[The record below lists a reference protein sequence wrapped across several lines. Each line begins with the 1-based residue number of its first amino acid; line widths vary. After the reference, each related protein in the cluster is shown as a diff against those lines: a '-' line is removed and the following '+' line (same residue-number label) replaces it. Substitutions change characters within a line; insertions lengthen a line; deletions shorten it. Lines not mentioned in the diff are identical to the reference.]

1 MRVLVAVMVSIML
14 CLQPMISLNESNE
27 NYKIVSFSSL
37 QESSVSDNWWEDTN
51 MDKDKNRMHDM
62 LDIALEQG
70 RYVVD
75 GKISVLVDFDH
86 MPTESDEQLLID
98 EVGFEPSWR
107 FHHIPIIAGTI
118 QTDLL
123 DELLNVEG
131 VVFLTLNGEMRM
143 TLDNAIGIHHADTVW
158 DLGYTGEGISIAI
171 IDTGID
177 PLHVGLNDFDDDPTT
192 NDPKVVAFYDAL
204 DGSGDDGSGETEPY
218 DDQGHGSH
226 CAGISA
232 GTGAIE
238 EGPLSDGATPYRG
251 IAPDAWLV
259 GVKVLDSGGSG
270 SFAEVMKGMEWT
282 IDNKIKY
289 NIRAASMSLGGV
301 WLIEL
306 TQEQEERITHLA
318 NEMVAAGI
326 SLMIAAGNSAGY
338 GTIGTPGAA
347 KDVITVGSTEDSKDL
362 AVYSSKGPTHEGQIK
377 PNVAAIGSAVMSVE
391 ANSGNGYASYSG
403 TSMATPMVAGM
414 AALLLQANPDL
425 QPLMIRTILE
435 STSEFKFLTH
445 PVRPNNDYG
454 WGFVLMDAA
463 LDEAIQYDASL
474 SINISADTSVIY
486 YEGNETEGGND
497 TASRFY
503 VRENENLY
511 FDVEGN
517 ASNLEWRNILIEDVW
532 HSIDS
537 LSEIDVMETQLG
549 TGNHTIWVRA
559 MSSEGISYPVTV
571 PLYIDESS
579 KSEEVSSSTLPLLPI
594 GLALIVLLSIALFFS
609 RRKSDVWQTSDDD
622 IWDE

>member
-1 MRVLVAVMVSIML
+1 MRALVAVMVTIML
-14 CLQPMISLNESNE
+14 CLQPMITLNDKSDDFL
-27 NYKIVSFSSL
+27 IVPLSSI
-37 QESSVSDNWWEDTN
+37 QESSVPDEWWKDTN
-51 MDKDKNRMHDM
+51 MDKDKNSMHDM

-70 RYVVD
+70 KYVVD

-86 MPTESDEQLLID
+86 MPTEADEQLLID
-98 EVGFEPSWR
+98 EVGFDPSWR

-118 QTDLL
+118 ETELL
-123 DELLNVEG
+123 DELLEVEG

-143 TLDNAIGIHHADTVW
+143 TLDNAIGIHHVDKVW
-158 DLGYTGEGISIAI
+158 DYGYTGEGISIAI

-177 PLHVGLNDFDDDPTT
+177 PLHVGLNDFDDDPLT

-204 DGSGDDGSGETEPY
+204 DESGDNGDGTTEPY

-232 GTGAIE
+232 GTGAVD
-238 EGPLSDGATPYRG
+238 EGPMNENNEKPYRG
-251 IAPDAWLV
+251 VAPDAWLV

-270 SFAEVMKGMEWT
+270 SFAEVMRGMEWT
-282 IDNKIKY
+282 IDNQIKY

-301 WLIEL
+301 WLVEL
-306 TQEQEERITHLA
+306 TQEQEERVTHLA

-326 SLMIAAGNSAGY
+326 SLMIAAGNSAAY

-347 KDVITVGSTEDSKDL
+347 KDVITVGSTEDSKEL

-414 AALLLQANPDL
+414 AVLLLQANPDL

-435 STSEFKFLTH
+435 STSEFRWLSH

-454 WGFVLMDAA
+454 WGFVLMDTA
-463 LDEAIQYDASL
+463 LDEAIKYDASL

-486 YEGNETEGGND
+486 YEGNDTDGGND
-497 TASRFY
+497 TASRFF
-503 VRENENLY
+503 VHENEQLF
-511 FDVEGN
+511 FDVTGN
-517 ASNLEWRNILIEDVW
+517 ASHIEWRNILIEDVW
-532 HSIDS
+532 HTIDS
-537 LSEIDVMETQLG
+537 ISEIDVMETQLG

-559 MSSEGISYPVTV
+559 VSSEGISYPVTV
-571 PLYIDESS
+571 ALNIGDPIAEASEDSPSLPFTFVVFTSLVVAIVRS
-579 KSEEVSSSTLPLLPI
+579 KRT
-594 GLALIVLLSIALFFS
+594 
-609 RRKSDVWQTSDDD
+609 
-622 IWDE
+622 

>member
-1 MRVLVAVMVSIML
+1 MRALVAVMLAIMVSF
-14 CLQPMISLNESNE
+14 QPSLSFGEDSE
-27 NYKIVSFSSL
+27 EKFKIVSYSSL
-37 QESSVSDNWWEDTN
+37 AENNDVEWWEDTKMD
-51 MDKDKNRMHDM
+51 MDKNGMHDM
-62 LDIALEQG
+62 LDIAVEQG
-70 RYVVD
+70 KYVID

-118 QTDLL
+118 ETELL
-123 DELLNVEG
+123 DDLLNVEG
-131 VVFLTLNGEMRM
+131 VVFLTLNGELRIA
-143 TLDNAIGIHHADTVW
+143 LDNAIGIHHVDTVW
-158 DLGYTGEGISIAI
+158 DYGYTGEGISIAI

-204 DGSGDDGSGETEPY
+204 DDSGDDGSGETEPY

-232 GTGAIE
+232 GTGAVDENPI
-238 EGPLSDGATPYRG
+238 GGDDSKPYRG
-251 IAPDAWLV
+251 VAPDAWLV

-270 SFAEVMKGMEWT
+270 SFAEVMRGMEWT

-301 WLIEL
+301 WLVEL

-347 KDVITVGSTEDSKDL
+347 KDVITVGATEDSKDL

-425 QPLMIRTILE
+425 QPLMVRSILE
-435 STSEFKFLTH
+435 STAEYKWLSH

-463 LDEAIQYDASL
+463 LDEAIKYDASI
-474 SINISADTSVIY
+474 SINLSADTSVIY
-486 YEGNETEGGND
+486 YEGNETDGGND
-497 TASRFY
+497 TASRFF
-503 VRENENLY
+503 VHENQNLE
-511 FDVEGN
+511 FVTEGN
-517 ASNLEWRNILIEDVW
+517 VSHIEWRNVLIEDIW
-532 HSIDS
+532 HTVDSID
-537 LSEIDVMETQLG
+537 EIEVMETQLG
-549 TGNHTIWVRA
+549 PGNHTIWVRA
-559 MSSEGISYPVTV
+559 VSSEGISAPLTV
-571 PLYIDESS
+571 PLNIGDSIQS
-579 KSEEVSSSTLPLLPI
+579 PGEVTPGFSLVFVVFSLLLVST
-594 GLALIVLLSIALFFS
+594 S
-609 RRKSDVWQTSDDD
+609 RFRRA
-622 IWDE
+622 

>member
-14 CLQPMISLNESNE
+14 CLQPMISLEDKSN
-27 NYKIVSFSSL
+27 NYEIVSFSSL
-37 QESSVSDNWWEDTN
+37 QESSAPDEWWKDTN

-70 RYVVD
+70 KYVVD

-86 MPTESDEQLLID
+86 MPTEADEQLLIN

-118 QTDLL
+118 ET
-123 DELLNVEG
+123 ELLEELLEVEG
-131 VVFLTLNGEMRM
+131 VVFLTLNGEMRIA
-143 TLDNAIGIHHADTVW
+143 LDNAIGIHHVDTVW
-158 DLGYTGEGISIAI
+158 DYGYTGEGISIAI

-232 GTGAIE
+232 GTGSVD

-251 IAPDAWLV
+251 VAPGAWLV

-301 WLIEL
+301 WLVEL

-326 SLMIAAGNSAGY
+326 SLMIAAGNSAAY

-347 KDVITVGSTEDSKDL
+347 KDVITVGSTEDSKEL

-414 AALLLQANPDL
+414 AVLLLQANPDL

-435 STSEFKFLTH
+435 STSEFRWLSH

-454 WGFVLMDAA
+454 WGFVLMDTA
-463 LDEAIQYDASL
+463 LEEAIQYDASL

-486 YEGNETEGGND
+486 YEGNETNGGND

-503 VRENENLY
+503 VHENEKLY

-517 ASNLEWRNILIEDVW
+517 ASHIQWRNILIEDIW
-532 HSIDS
+532 HSVDS
-537 LSEIDVMETQLG
+537 ISEIDVMQTQLG
-549 TGNHTIWVRA
+549 PGNHTIWVRA
-559 MSSEGISYPVTV
+559 ESSEGISYPVTV
-571 PLYIDESS
+571 PLNIDDAKASS
-579 KSEEVSSSTLPLLPI
+579 NEDSPSIPFSFVVFTSLLVAI
-594 GLALIVLLSIALFFS
+594 F
-609 RRKSDVWQTSDDD
+609 RKRT
-622 IWDE
+622 

>member
-1 MRVLVAVMVSIML
+1 
-14 CLQPMISLNESNE
+14 
-27 NYKIVSFSSL
+27 
-37 QESSVSDNWWEDTN
+37 
-51 MDKDKNRMHDM
+51 MDKDKNNMHDM

-70 RYVVD
+70 KYVVE

-118 QTDLL
+118 ETELL
-123 DELLNVEG
+123 DDLLNVEG
-131 VVFLTLNGEMRM
+131 VVFLTLNGELRIA
-143 TLDNAIGIHHADTVW
+143 LDNAIGIHNVDTVW
-158 DLGYTGEGISIAI
+158 DYGYTGEGISIAI

-177 PLHVGLNDFDDDPTT
+177 PLHVGLNDFDDDPKT

-204 DGSGDDGSGETEPY
+204 DDSGDDGSGETEPY

-232 GTGAIE
+232 GTGAVDE
-238 EGPLSDGATPYRG
+238 TPPEMGGDDSKPFRG
-251 IAPDAWLV
+251 VAPDAWLV

-270 SFAEVMKGMEWT
+270 SFAEVMRGMEWT

-347 KDVITVGSTEDSKDL
+347 KDVITVGATEDSKDL

-414 AALLLQANPDL
+414 AVLLLQANPDL

-435 STSEFKFLTH
+435 STSEFKWLSH

-454 WGFVLMDAA
+454 WGFVLMDTA
-463 LDEAIQYDASL
+463 LEEAIQYDASL

-486 YEGNETEGGND
+486 YEGNETDGGND

-503 VRENENLY
+503 VHENEKLY

-517 ASNLEWRNILIEDVW
+517 ASHIEWRNILIENIW
-532 HSIDS
+532 HSVDS

-559 MSSEGISYPVTV
+559 INSEGGISAPVTV
-571 PLYIDESS
+571 PLNIDDSVQSKKEDSPSLPFSFAILASS
-579 KSEEVSSSTLPLLPI
+579 MV
-594 GLALIVLLSIALFFS
+594 ALFRS
-609 RRKSDVWQTSDDD
+609 NKRQA
-622 IWDE
+622 

>member
-1 MRVLVAVMVSIML
+1 MRALVAVMISIMF
-14 CLQPMISLNESNE
+14 CLQPVISLSDNSSY
-27 NYKIVSFSSL
+27 NYEIAPFSSL
-37 QESSVSDNWWEDTN
+37 QESSVPSNWWEDTN

-70 RYVVD
+70 KYVVD
-75 GKISVLVDFDH
+75 GRISVLVDFDH
-86 MPTESDEQLLID
+86 MPTESDEQLLIE

-107 FHHIPIIAGTI
+107 FHHIPIISGTVD
-118 QTDLL
+118 TKLL
-123 DELLNVEG
+123 DELLEVEG
-131 VVFLTLNGEMRM
+131 VVFLTLNGEMRIA
-143 TLDNAIGIHHADTVW
+143 LDNAIGIHHVDTVW
-158 DLGYTGEGISIAI
+158 DYGYTGEGISIAI

-204 DGSGDDGSGETEPY
+204 DDSGDDGSGETEPY

-232 GTGAIE
+232 GTGAVDENPI
-238 EGPLSDGATPYRG
+238 GGDDSKPYRG
-251 IAPDAWLV
+251 VAPDAWLV

-270 SFAEVMKGMEWT
+270 SFAEVMRGMEWT

-301 WLIEL
+301 WLVEL

-347 KDVITVGSTEDSKDL
+347 KDVITVGATEDSKEL

-414 AALLLQANPDL
+414 AVLLLQANPDL

-435 STSEFKFLTH
+435 STSEYKWLSH

-454 WGFVLMDAA
+454 WGFVLMDEA
-463 LDEAIQYDASL
+463 LTEAINYDASL

-486 YEGNETEGGND
+486 YEGNDTDGGND
-497 TASRFY
+497 TASRFF
-503 VRENENLY
+503 VRENERLF
-511 FDVEGN
+511 FDVSGN
-517 ASNLEWRNILIEDVW
+517 ASNIEWRNILIEDIW
-532 HSIDS
+532 HAVDSIT
-537 LSEIDVMETQLG
+537 EIDVLQTQLG

-559 MSSEGISYPVTV
+559 VSSEGISYPVTV
-571 PLYIDESS
+571 ALNIGVPIENDVEDSPSLSFSFVVFTSLLIAIFRS
-579 KSEEVSSSTLPLLPI
+579 KRT
-594 GLALIVLLSIALFFS
+594 
-609 RRKSDVWQTSDDD
+609 
-622 IWDE
+622 

>member
-37 QESSVSDNWWEDTN
+37 QESSVSDSWWEDTN

-232 GTGAIE
+232 GTGAVE

-435 STSEFKFLTH
+435 STSEFKFLSH

-537 LSEIDVMETQLG
+537 ISEIDVMETQLG

-559 MSSEGISYPVTV
+559 ISSEGISYPVTV
-571 PLYIDESS
+571 PLNIDDA
-579 KSEEVSSSTLPLLPI
+579 KSSSTEDSP
-594 GLALIVLLSIALFFS
+594 SIPFSFVVFTSFLVALFRS
-609 RRKSDVWQTSDDD
+609 KRT
-622 IWDE
+622 

>member
-1 MRVLVAVMVSIML
+1 MRALVAVMVTIML
-14 CLQPMISLNESNE
+14 CLQPMITLNDKSDDFL
-27 NYKIVSFSSL
+27 IVPLSSI
-37 QESSVSDNWWEDTN
+37 QESSVPDEWWKDTN

-70 RYVVD
+70 KYVVD

-86 MPTESDEQLLID
+86 MPTEADEQLLID
-98 EVGFEPSWR
+98 EVGFDPSWR

-118 QTDLL
+118 ETELL
-123 DELLNVEG
+123 DELLEVEG

-143 TLDNAIGIHHADTVW
+143 TLDNAIGIHHVDTVW
-158 DLGYTGEGISIAI
+158 DYGYTGEGISIAI

-177 PLHVGLNDFDDDPTT
+177 PLHVGLNDFDDDPLT

-204 DGSGDDGSGETEPY
+204 DESGDNGDGTTEPY

-232 GTGAIE
+232 GTGAVD
-238 EGPLSDGATPYRG
+238 EGPMNENNEKPYRG
-251 IAPDAWLV
+251 VAPDAWLV

-270 SFAEVMKGMEWT
+270 SFAEVMRGMEWT
-282 IDNKIKY
+282 IDNQIKY

-301 WLIEL
+301 WLVEL
-306 TQEQEERITHLA
+306 TQEQEERVTHLA

-326 SLMIAAGNSAGY
+326 SLMIAAGNSAAY

-347 KDVITVGSTEDSKDL
+347 KDVITVGSTEDSKEL

-414 AALLLQANPDL
+414 AVLLLQANPDL

-435 STSEFKFLTH
+435 STSEFRWLSH

-454 WGFVLMDAA
+454 WGFVLMDTA
-463 LDEAIQYDASL
+463 LDEAIKYDASL

-486 YEGNETEGGND
+486 YEGNDTDGGND
-497 TASRFY
+497 TASRFF
-503 VRENENLY
+503 VHENEQLF
-511 FDVEGN
+511 FDVTGN
-517 ASNLEWRNILIEDVW
+517 ASHIEWRNILIEDVW
-532 HSIDS
+532 HTIDS
-537 LSEIDVMETQLG
+537 ISEIDVMETQLG

-559 MSSEGISYPVTV
+559 VSSEGISYPVTV
-571 PLYIDESS
+571 ALNIGDPIAEASEDSPSLPFTFVVFTSLVVAIVRS
-579 KSEEVSSSTLPLLPI
+579 KRT
-594 GLALIVLLSIALFFS
+594 
-609 RRKSDVWQTSDDD
+609 
-622 IWDE
+622 

>member
-1 MRVLVAVMVSIML
+1 MRILVAVMVCIML
-14 CLQPMISLNESNE
+14 SLQPMISLNEISNK
-27 NYKIVSFSSL
+27 NYEIVSFSSY
-37 QESSVSDNWWEDTN
+37 QESSVIDEWWKDTN
-51 MDKDKNRMHDM
+51 MDKDKNGMHDM

-70 RYVVD
+70 KYVVD

-98 EVGFEPSWR
+98 EVNFEPSWR
-107 FHHIPIIAGTI
+107 FHHIPIIAGTV

-123 DELLNVEG
+123 DDLLGVEG
-131 VVFLTLNGEMRM
+131 VVFLTLNGEMRIA
-143 TLDNAIGIHHADTVW
+143 LDNAIGIHHVDTVW
-158 DLGYTGEGISIAI
+158 DFGYTGEGISIAI

-232 GTGAIE
+232 GTGAIG
-238 EGPLSDGATPYRG
+238 EGPTSDGSTPYRG
-251 IAPDAWLV
+251 VAPDAWLV
-259 GVKVLDSGGSG
+259 GVKVLDGGGSG

-301 WLIEL
+301 WLVEL

-347 KDVITVGSTEDSKDL
+347 KDVITVGSTEDSKEL

-403 TSMATPMVAGM
+403 TSMATPVVAGM

-435 STSEFKFLTH
+435 STSEYRWLSH

-486 YEGNETEGGND
+486 YEGNETDGGND

-503 VRENENLY
+503 VRENEKLN

-517 ASNLEWRNILIEDVW
+517 ISHIEWRDIMIEDVW
-532 HSIDS
+532 HTVDSIS
-537 LSEIDVMETQLG
+537 AIDVMETQLG

-559 MSSEGISYPVTV
+559 VSSVGISAPVTV
-571 PLYIDESS
+571 PLNIDDANPP
-579 KSEEVSSSTLPLLPI
+579 SEEEAPSLNFSFVVLTSLLVAI
-594 GLALIVLLSIALFFS
+594 FRS
-609 RRKSDVWQTSDDD
+609 RRT
-622 IWDE
+622 

>member
-37 QESSVSDNWWEDTN
+37 QESSVSDSWWEDTN

-232 GTGAIE
+232 GTGAVE

-486 YEGNETEGGND
+486 YEGNETDGGND

-537 LSEIDVMETQLG
+537 ISEIDVMETQLG

-559 MSSEGISYPVTV
+559 ISSEGISYPVTV
-571 PLYIDESS
+571 PLNIDDA
-579 KSEEVSSSTLPLLPI
+579 KSSSTEDSP
-594 GLALIVLLSIALFFS
+594 SIPFSFVVFTSFLVALFRS
-609 RRKSDVWQTSDDD
+609 KRT
-622 IWDE
+622 

>member
-454 WGFVLMDAA
+454 WGFVLMDTA
-463 LDEAIQYDASL
+463 LEEAIKYDASL

-486 YEGNETEGGND
+486 YEGNETDGGND

-503 VRENENLY
+503 VHENEKLY

-517 ASNLEWRNILIEDVW
+517 ASHIQWRNILIEDIW
-532 HSIDS
+532 HSVDS
-537 LSEIDVMETQLG
+537 ISEIDVMQTQLG
-549 TGNHTIWVRA
+549 PGNHTIWVRA
-559 MSSEGISYPVTV
+559 ESSEGISYPVTV
-571 PLYIDESS
+571 PLNIDDAKASLDEDSPS
-579 KSEEVSSSTLPLLPI
+579 IPFSFVVFTSLLV
-594 GLALIVLLSIALFFS
+594 AVF
-609 RRKSDVWQTSDDD
+609 RKRT
-622 IWDE
+622 

>member
-14 CLQPMISLNESNE
+14 SLQPMISLNDDSSN
-27 NYKIVSFSSL
+27 NYEIVSFSSL
-37 QESSVSDNWWEDTN
+37 QESSVSDKWWEDTN
-51 MDKDKNRMHDM
+51 MDKDKNRMHDV

-70 RYVVD
+70 KYVVD

-86 MPTESDEQLLID
+86 MPTASDEQLLID

-107 FHHIPIIAGTI
+107 FHHIPIISGTI
-118 QTDLL
+118 ETHLL
-123 DELLNVEG
+123 EELLKVEG
-131 VVFLTLNGEMRM
+131 VVFLTLNGELQIA
-143 TLDNAIGIHHADTVW
+143 LDNAIGIHHVDTVW
-158 DLGYTGEGISIAI
+158 DFGYTGEGISIAI

-204 DGSGDDGSGETEPY
+204 DDSGDDGSGETEPY

-232 GTGAIE
+232 GTGAVDE
-238 EGPLSDGATPYRG
+238 SPLSDGSTPYRG
-251 IAPDAWLV
+251 VAPGAWLV
-259 GVKVLDSGGSG
+259 GVKVLDGGGSG
-270 SFAEVMKGMEWT
+270 SFEEVMRGMEWT

-289 NIRAASMSLGGV
+289 NIRAASMSLGGA
-301 WLIEL
+301 WLFEL
-306 TQEQEERITHLA
+306 TQEQEERVTHLA

-326 SLMIAAGNSAGY
+326 SLMIAAGNSASY

-347 KDVITVGSTEDSKDL
+347 KDVITVGATEDSKDL
-362 AVYSSKGPTHEGQIK
+362 AAYSSKGPTHEGQIK

-391 ANSGNGYASYSG
+391 ANSGNAYASYSG

-425 QPLMIRTILE
+425 QPLMVRTILE
-435 STSEFKFLTH
+435 STSEFKWLSH

-463 LDEAIQYDASL
+463 LEEAIKYDASL
-474 SINISADTSVIY
+474 SINISAETFVIY
-486 YEGNETEGGND
+486 YEGNETNGGND
-497 TASRFY
+497 TSSRFF
-503 VRENENLY
+503 VHENGELL
-511 FDVEGN
+511 FDTSGN
-517 ASNLEWRNILIEDVW
+517 ATTIEWRNILIEDVW
-532 HSIDS
+532 HTVNSQVMNVDGLWS
-537 LSEIDVMETQLG
+537 IDVMQTQLG

-559 MSSEGISYPVTV
+559 VSSEGISYPVTV
-571 PLYIDESS
+571 PLNIGESIELDKEDS
-579 KSEEVSSSTLPLLPI
+579 PSLPFSMVVF
-594 GLALIVLLSIALFFS
+594 ASLIVAVFRSK
-609 RRKSDVWQTSDDD
+609 RT
-622 IWDE
+622 

>member
-1 MRVLVAVMVSIML
+1 MRVLIAVMVCIML
-14 CLQPMISLNESNE
+14 SLQPMISLNEISNK
-27 NYKIVSFSSL
+27 NYEIVSFSSY
-37 QESSVSDNWWEDTN
+37 QESSVIDEWWKDTN
-51 MDKDKNRMHDM
+51 MDKDKNSMHDM

-70 RYVVD
+70 KYVVD

-98 EVGFEPSWR
+98 EVNFEPSWR
-107 FHHIPIIAGTI
+107 FHHIPIIAGTV

-123 DELLNVEG
+123 DDLLGVEG
-131 VVFLTLNGEMRM
+131 VVFLTLNGEMRIA
-143 TLDNAIGIHHADTVW
+143 LDNAIGIHHVDTVW
-158 DLGYTGEGISIAI
+158 DFGYTGEGISIAI

-232 GTGAIE
+232 GTGAIG
-238 EGPLSDGATPYRG
+238 EGPTSDGSTPYRG
-251 IAPDAWLV
+251 VAPDAWLV
-259 GVKVLDSGGSG
+259 GVKVLDGGGSG

-301 WLIEL
+301 WLVEL

-347 KDVITVGSTEDSKDL
+347 KDVITVGSTEDSKEL

-403 TSMATPMVAGM
+403 TSMATPVVAGM

-435 STSEFKFLTH
+435 STSEYRWLSH

-486 YEGNETEGGND
+486 YEGNETDGGND

-503 VRENENLY
+503 VRENEKLN

-517 ASNLEWRNILIEDVW
+517 ISHIEWRDIMIEDVW
-532 HSIDS
+532 HTVDSIS
-537 LSEIDVMETQLG
+537 AIDVMETQLG

-559 MSSEGISYPVTV
+559 VSSVGISAPVTV
-571 PLYIDESS
+571 PLNIDDA
-579 KSEEVSSSTLPLLPI
+579 KPPSEEEAPSLNFSFVVLTSLLVAI
-594 GLALIVLLSIALFFS
+594 FRS
-609 RRKSDVWQTSDDD
+609 RRT
-622 IWDE
+622 

>member
-1 MRVLVAVMVSIML
+1 MRVLVALMVSIML
-14 CLQPMISLNESNE
+14 CLQPMLSFDNESD
-27 NYKIVSFSSL
+27 NYVIVPFSSL
-37 QESSVSDNWWEDTN
+37 QEPMVSDWWEDTR
-51 MDKDKNRMHDM
+51 MDKDRNGMHDM
-62 LDIALEQG
+62 LDIAVEQG
-70 RYVVD
+70 KYVID

-118 QTDLL
+118 ETELL
-123 DELLNVEG
+123 DDLLNVEG
-131 VVFLTLNGEMRM
+131 VVFLTLNGELRIA
-143 TLDNAIGIHHADTVW
+143 LDNAIGIHHVDTVW
-158 DLGYTGEGISIAI
+158 DYGYTGEGISIAI

-204 DGSGDDGSGETEPY
+204 DDSGDDGSGETEPY

-232 GTGAIE
+232 GTGAVDE
-238 EGPLSDGATPYRG
+238 NPMGGDDSKPYRG
-251 IAPDAWLV
+251 VAPDAWLV

-270 SFAEVMKGMEWT
+270 SFAEVMRGMEWT

-301 WLIEL
+301 WLVEL

-347 KDVITVGSTEDSKDL
+347 KDVITVGATEDSKDL

-414 AALLLQANPDL
+414 AVLLLQANPDL

-435 STSEFKFLTH
+435 STSEFMWLSH

-454 WGFVLMDAA
+454 WGFVLMDTA
-463 LDEAIQYDASL
+463 LEEAIKYDASL

-486 YEGNETEGGND
+486 YEGNETDGGND

-503 VRENENLY
+503 VHENEELY

-517 ASNLEWRNILIEDVW
+517 ASHIEWRNILIEDIW
-532 HSIDS
+532 HSVDS
-537 LSEIDVMETQLG
+537 LSKIDVMETQLG
-549 TGNHTIWVRA
+549 TGNHTLWVRA
-559 MSSEGISYPVTV
+559 VSSEGISYPVTV
-571 PLYIDESS
+571 PLNIDDA
-579 KSEEVSSSTLPLLPI
+579 KLSSSEDSP
-594 GLALIVLLSIALFFS
+594 SIPFSFVVFTSLMAALFRS
-609 RRKSDVWQTSDDD
+609 NKRQA
-622 IWDE
+622 

>member
-1 MRVLVAVMVSIML
+1 MRALVAVMVSVML
-14 CLQPMISLNESNE
+14 CLQPMISLNDDSSN
-27 NYKIVSFSSL
+27 NYEIVSLSSI
-37 QESSVSDNWWEDTN
+37 QKISGSGNWWEDTN
-51 MDKDKNRMHDM
+51 MDKDKNRMHDI

-70 RYVVD
+70 KYVLD

-86 MPTESDEQLLID
+86 MPTASDEQLLID

-107 FHHIPIIAGTI
+107 FHHIPIISGTI
-118 QTDLL
+118 ETHLL
-123 DELLNVEG
+123 DELLEVEG
-131 VVFLTLNGEMRM
+131 VVFLTLNGELRI
-143 TLDNAIGIHHADTVW
+143 TLDNAIGIHHVDTVW
-158 DLGYTGEGISIAI
+158 DFGYTGEGISVAI

-192 NDPKVVAFYDAL
+192 NDPKVIAFYDAL
-204 DGSGDDGSGETEPY
+204 DDSGDDGSGETEPY

-232 GTGAIE
+232 GTGAVDENPI
-238 EGPLSDGATPYRG
+238 GGDNSKPYRG
-251 IAPDAWLV
+251 VAPGAWLV
-259 GVKVLDSGGSG
+259 GVKVLDGGGSG
-270 SFAEVMKGMEWT
+270 SFEEVMRGMEWT

-289 NIRAASMSLGGV
+289 NIRAASMSLGGA
-301 WLIEL
+301 WLFEL
-306 TQEQEERITHLA
+306 TQEQEERVTHLA

-347 KDVITVGSTEDSKDL
+347 KDVITVGATEDSKDL
-362 AVYSSKGPTHEGQIK
+362 AAYSSKGPTHEGQIK

-391 ANSGNGYASYSG
+391 ANSGNAYASYSG

-435 STSEFKFLTH
+435 STSEFKWLSH

-463 LDEAIQYDASL
+463 LEEAIQYDASL

-486 YEGNETEGGND
+486 YEGNETDGGND

-503 VRENENLY
+503 VHENEKLY

-517 ASNLEWRNILIEDVW
+517 ASHIEWRNILIEDIW
-532 HSIDS
+532 HSVDS
-537 LSEIDVMETQLG
+537 ISEIDVMQTQLG

-559 MSSEGISYPVTV
+559 ESSEGISYPVTV
-571 PLYIDESS
+571 ALNIDDAKPS
-579 KSEEVSSSTLPLLPI
+579 KEEEVPSLPFSFVVFTSLM
-594 GLALIVLLSIALFFS
+594 VALFRS
-609 RRKSDVWQTSDDD
+609 RRT
-622 IWDE
+622 

>member
-232 GTGAIE
+232 GTGAVE

-486 YEGNETEGGND
+486 YEGNETDGGND

-559 MSSEGISYPVTV
+559 ISSEGISYPVTV
-571 PLYIDESS
+571 PLNIDDA
-579 KSEEVSSSTLPLLPI
+579 KSSSTEDSP
-594 GLALIVLLSIALFFS
+594 SIPFSFVVFTSFLVALFRS
-609 RRKSDVWQTSDDD
+609 KRT
-622 IWDE
+622 

>member
-1 MRVLVAVMVSIML
+1 MRAFVAMMVTIML
-14 CLQPMISLNESNE
+14 CLQPMITLNDNSDDFV
-27 NYKIVSFSSL
+27 IVPFSSI
-37 QESSVSDNWWEDTN
+37 QESSVPDEWWKDTN

-70 RYVVD
+70 KYVVD

-86 MPTESDEQLLID
+86 MPTEADEQLLID
-98 EVGFEPSWR
+98 EVGFDPSWR

-118 QTDLL
+118 ETELL
-123 DELLNVEG
+123 DELLEVEG
-131 VVFLTLNGEMRM
+131 VVFLTLNGELRIA
-143 TLDNAIGIHHADTVW
+143 LDNAIGIHHVDTVW
-158 DLGYTGEGISIAI
+158 DYGYTGEGISIAI

-204 DGSGDDGSGETEPY
+204 DDSGDDGSGETEPY

-232 GTGAIE
+232 GTGAVDE
-238 EGPLSDGATPYRG
+238 NPMGGDDSKPYRG
-251 IAPDAWLV
+251 VAPDAWLV

-270 SFAEVMKGMEWT
+270 SFAEVMRGMEWT

-301 WLIEL
+301 WLVEL
-306 TQEQEERITHLA
+306 TQEQEERVTHLA

-326 SLMIAAGNSAGY
+326 SLMIAAGNSAAY

-347 KDVITVGSTEDSKDL
+347 KDVITVGSTEDSKEL

-414 AALLLQANPDL
+414 AVLLLQANPDL

-435 STSEFKFLTH
+435 STSEFRWLSH

-454 WGFVLMDAA
+454 WGFVLMDTA
-463 LDEAIQYDASL
+463 LDEAIKYDASL

-486 YEGNETEGGND
+486 YEGNDTDGGND
-497 TASRFY
+497 TASRFF
-503 VRENENLY
+503 VHENEKLF

-517 ASNLEWRNILIEDVW
+517 ASNIEWRNILIEDVW

-537 LSEIDVMETQLG
+537 ISEIDVMETQLG

-559 MSSEGISYPVTV
+559 VSSEGISYPVTV
-571 PLYIDESS
+571 PLNIGDA
-579 KSEEVSSSTLPLLPI
+579 KSPKEEEAPSITFSFVVFTSLLV
-594 GLALIVLLSIALFFS
+594 AVF
-609 RRKSDVWQTSDDD
+609 RKRT
-622 IWDE
+622 

>member
-1 MRVLVAVMVSIML
+1 MRVLVAMMVSIML
-14 CLQPMISLNESNE
+14 CLQPMMSLNDESG
-27 NYKIVSFSSL
+27 NYTIVSFSSF
-37 QESSVSDNWWEDTN
+37 QESQVEENWWENTRMD
-51 MDKDKNRMHDM
+51 MDKNSMHDM

-70 RYVVD
+70 KYVVD
-75 GKISVLVDFDH
+75 GKISILVDFDH
-86 MPTESDEQLLID
+86 MPTELDEQLLID
-98 EVGFEPSWR
+98 EVSFEPSWR

-118 QTDLL
+118 EIALIDDLL
-123 DELLNVEG
+123 DVEG

-143 TLDNAIGIHHADTVW
+143 ALDNAIGIHHVDTVW
-158 DLGYTGEGISIAI
+158 DFGYTGEGISIAI

-204 DGSGDDGSGETEPY
+204 DESGDDGSGETDAY

-232 GTGAIE
+232 GTGSIE

-251 IAPDAWLV
+251 VAPDAWLV

-301 WLIEL
+301 WLVEL
-306 TQEQEERITHLA
+306 TQEQEERVTHLA

-347 KDVITVGSTEDSKDL
+347 KDVITVGSTEDSKEL

-425 QPLMIRTILE
+425 QPLMVRTILE
-435 STSEFKFLTH
+435 STSEYKWLSH

-463 LDEAIQYDASL
+463 LEEAIQYDASL
-474 SINISADTSVIY
+474 SINISADTSVIS
-486 YEGNETEGGND
+486 YEGNDTDSGND

-503 VRENENLY
+503 VNENEKLY
-511 FDVEGN
+511 FDIEGN
-517 ASNLEWRNILIEDVW
+517 ASHIEWRDIIIEDIW
-532 HSIDS
+532 HSVDS
-537 LSEIDVMETQLG
+537 LSEIDVMTTQLG

-559 MSSEGISYPVTV
+559 VSSEGISAPVTV
-571 PLYIDESS
+571 ALNIGDAIYSEKEDSPSLPFGFVIFTSMMVALY
-579 KSEEVSSSTLPLLPI
+579 KT
-594 GLALIVLLSIALFFS
+594 
-609 RRKSDVWQTSDDD
+609 RR
-622 IWDE
+622 IE

>member
-14 CLQPMISLNESNE
+14 CLQPMISLEDRSD
-27 NYKIVSFSSL
+27 NYEIVSFSSL
-37 QESSVSDNWWEDTN
+37 QEPSVPDEWWKDTN

-70 RYVVD
+70 KYVVD

-86 MPTESDEQLLID
+86 MPTEADEQLLID
-98 EVGFEPSWR
+98 EVGFDPSWR

-118 QTDLL
+118 ETELL
-123 DELLNVEG
+123 DELLEVEG
-131 VVFLTLNGEMRM
+131 VVFLTLNGELRIA
-143 TLDNAIGIHHADTVW
+143 LDNAIGIHHVDTVW
-158 DLGYTGEGISIAI
+158 DYGYTGEGISIAI

-204 DGSGDDGSGETEPY
+204 DDSGDDGSGETEPY

-232 GTGAIE
+232 GTGAVDE
-238 EGPLSDGATPYRG
+238 NPMGGDDSKPYRG
-251 IAPDAWLV
+251 VAPDAWLV

-270 SFAEVMKGMEWT
+270 SFAEVMRGMEWT

-301 WLIEL
+301 WLVEL
-306 TQEQEERITHLA
+306 TQEQEERVTHLA

-326 SLMIAAGNSAGY
+326 SLMIAAGNSAAY

-347 KDVITVGSTEDSKDL
+347 KDVITVGSTEVRNEL

-414 AALLLQANPDL
+414 AVLLLQANPDL

-435 STSEFKFLTH
+435 STSEFRWLSH

-454 WGFVLMDAA
+454 WGFVLMDTA
-463 LDEAIQYDASL
+463 LDEAIKYDASL

-486 YEGNETEGGND
+486 YEGNDTDGGND
-497 TASRFY
+497 TASRFF
-503 VRENENLY
+503 VHENGKLY

-517 ASNLEWRNILIEDVW
+517 ASDIEWRNILIEDVW
-532 HSIDS
+532 HTISSI
-537 LSEIDVMETQLG
+537 SEIDVMETQLG

-559 MSSEGISYPVTV
+559 VSSEGISYPVTV
-571 PLYIDESS
+571 PLNIGDA
-579 KSEEVSSSTLPLLPI
+579 KSPKEEEAPSITFSFVVFTSLLV
-594 GLALIVLLSIALFFS
+594 AVF
-609 RRKSDVWQTSDDD
+609 RKRT
-622 IWDE
+622 

>member
-1 MRVLVAVMVSIML
+1 MRALVAVMVTIML
-14 CLQPMISLNESNE
+14 CLQPMITLNHKSDDFL
-27 NYKIVSFSSL
+27 IVPLSSI
-37 QESSVSDNWWEDTN
+37 QESSVPDEWWKDTN

-70 RYVVD
+70 KYVVD

-86 MPTESDEQLLID
+86 MPTEADEKLLID
-98 EVGFEPSWR
+98 EVGFDPSWR

-118 QTDLL
+118 ETELL
-123 DELLNVEG
+123 DELLEVEG

-143 TLDNAIGIHHADTVW
+143 TLDNAIGIHHVDTVW
-158 DLGYTGEGISIAI
+158 DYGYTGEGISIAI

-177 PLHVGLNDFDDDPTT
+177 PLHVGLNDFDDDPLT

-204 DGSGDDGSGETEPY
+204 DESGDNGDGTTEPY

-232 GTGAIE
+232 GTGAVD
-238 EGPLSDGATPYRG
+238 EGPMSENNEKPSRG
-251 IAPDAWLV
+251 VAPDAWLV

-270 SFAEVMKGMEWT
+270 SFAEVMRGMEWT
-282 IDNKIKY
+282 IDNQIKY

-301 WLIEL
+301 WLVEL
-306 TQEQEERITHLA
+306 TQEQEERVTHLA

-326 SLMIAAGNSAGY
+326 SLMIAAGNSAAY

-347 KDVITVGSTEDSKDL
+347 KDVITVGSTEDSKEL

-414 AALLLQANPDL
+414 AVLLLQANPDL

-435 STSEFKFLTH
+435 STSEFRWLSH

-454 WGFVLMDAA
+454 WGFVLMDTA
-463 LDEAIQYDASL
+463 LDEAIKYDASL

-486 YEGNETEGGND
+486 YEGNDTDGGND
-497 TASRFY
+497 TASRFF
-503 VRENENLY
+503 VHENEQLF
-511 FDVEGN
+511 FDVTGN
-517 ASNLEWRNILIEDVW
+517 ASHIEWRNILIEDVW
-532 HSIDS
+532 HTIDS
-537 LSEIDVMETQLG
+537 ISEIDVMETQLG

-559 MSSEGISYPVTV
+559 VSSEGISYPVTV
-571 PLYIDESS
+571 ALNIGDPIAEA
-579 KSEEVSSSTLPLLPI
+579 SEDSPSLPFTFVVFTS
-594 GLALIVLLSIALFFS
+594 LIVAILRSK
-609 RRKSDVWQTSDDD
+609 RT
-622 IWDE
+622 

>member
-1 MRVLVAVMVSIML
+1 MRSLIAVFVAALVA
-14 CLQPMISLNESNE
+14 LQPMLSFEGTNET
-27 NYKIVSFSSL
+27 KVVGFSF
-37 QESSVSDNWWEDTN
+37 QSVTEEVNWWEDTR
-51 MDKDKNRMHDM
+51 MDKDRNGMHDM
-62 LDIALEQG
+62 LDIAVEQG
-70 RYVVD
+70 KYVID

-118 QTDLL
+118 ETELL
-123 DELLNVEG
+123 DDLLNVEG
-131 VVFLTLNGEMRM
+131 VVFLTLNGELRIA
-143 TLDNAIGIHHADTVW
+143 LDNAIGIHHVDTVW
-158 DLGYTGEGISIAI
+158 DYGYTGEGISIAI

-204 DGSGDDGSGETEPY
+204 DDSGDDGSGETEPY

-232 GTGAIE
+232 GTGAVDE
-238 EGPLSDGATPYRG
+238 TPMGGDDSKPYRG
-251 IAPDAWLV
+251 VAPDAWLV

-270 SFAEVMKGMEWT
+270 SFAEVMRGMEWT

-301 WLIEL
+301 WLVEL

-347 KDVITVGSTEDSKDL
+347 KDVITVGATEDSKDL

-414 AALLLQANPDL
+414 AVLLLQANPDL

-435 STSEFKFLTH
+435 STSEFMWLSH

-454 WGFVLMDAA
+454 WGFVLMDTA
-463 LDEAIQYDASL
+463 LEEAIKYDASL

-486 YEGNETEGGND
+486 YEGNETDGGND

-503 VRENENLY
+503 VHENEELY

-517 ASNLEWRNILIEDVW
+517 ASHIEWRNILIEDIW
-532 HSIDS
+532 HSVDS
-537 LSEIDVMETQLG
+537 LSKIDVMETQLG
-549 TGNHTIWVRA
+549 TGNHTLWVRA
-559 MSSEGISYPVTV
+559 VSSEGISYPVTV
-571 PLYIDESS
+571 PLNIDDA
-579 KSEEVSSSTLPLLPI
+579 KLSSSEDSP
-594 GLALIVLLSIALFFS
+594 SIPFSFVVFTSLMAALFRS
-609 RRKSDVWQTSDDD
+609 NKRQA
-622 IWDE
+622 

>member
-1 MRVLVAVMVSIML
+1 MRALVAVMVTIML
-14 CLQPMISLNESNE
+14 CLQPMITLNDKSDDFL
-27 NYKIVSFSSL
+27 IVPLSSI
-37 QESSVSDNWWEDTN
+37 QESSVPDEWWKDTN
-51 MDKDKNRMHDM
+51 MDKDKNSMHDM

-70 RYVVD
+70 KYVVD

-86 MPTESDEQLLID
+86 MPTEADEKLLID
-98 EVGFEPSWR
+98 EVGFDPSWR

-118 QTDLL
+118 ETELL
-123 DELLNVEG
+123 DELLEVEG

-143 TLDNAIGIHHADTVW
+143 TLDNAIGIHHVDTVW
-158 DLGYTGEGISIAI
+158 DYGYTGEGISIAI

-177 PLHVGLNDFDDDPTT
+177 PLHVGLNDFDDDPLT

-204 DGSGDDGSGETEPY
+204 DESGDNGDGTTEPY

-232 GTGAIE
+232 GTGAVD
-238 EGPLSDGATPYRG
+238 EGPMNENNEKPYRG
-251 IAPDAWLV
+251 VAPDAWLV

-270 SFAEVMKGMEWT
+270 SFAEVMRGMEWT
-282 IDNKIKY
+282 IDNQIKY

-301 WLIEL
+301 WLVEL
-306 TQEQEERITHLA
+306 TQEQEERVTHLA

-326 SLMIAAGNSAGY
+326 SLMIAAGNSAAY

-347 KDVITVGSTEDSKDL
+347 KDVITVGSTEDSKEL

-414 AALLLQANPDL
+414 AVLLLQANPDL

-435 STSEFKFLTH
+435 STSEFRWLSH

-454 WGFVLMDAA
+454 WGFVLMDTA
-463 LDEAIQYDASL
+463 LDEAIKYDASL

-486 YEGNETEGGND
+486 YEGNDTDGGND
-497 TASRFY
+497 TASRFF
-503 VRENENLY
+503 VHENEQLF
-511 FDVEGN
+511 FDVTGN
-517 ASNLEWRNILIEDVW
+517 VSHIEWRNILIEDVW
-532 HSIDS
+532 HTIDS
-537 LSEIDVMETQLG
+537 ISEIDVMETQLG

-559 MSSEGISYPVTV
+559 VSSEGISYPVTV
-571 PLYIDESS
+571 ALNIGDPIAEASEDSPSLPFTFVVFTSLVVAILRS
-579 KSEEVSSSTLPLLPI
+579 KRT
-594 GLALIVLLSIALFFS
+594 
-609 RRKSDVWQTSDDD
+609 
-622 IWDE
+622 

>member
-1 MRVLVAVMVSIML
+1 MRVLVALMVSIML
-14 CLQPMISLNESNE
+14 CLQPMLSFDNESD
-27 NYKIVSFSSL
+27 NYVIVPFSSL
-37 QESSVSDNWWEDTN
+37 QEPMVSDWWEDTR
-51 MDKDKNRMHDM
+51 MDKDRNGMHDM
-62 LDIALEQG
+62 LDIAVEQG
-70 RYVVD
+70 KYVID

-118 QTDLL
+118 ETELL
-123 DELLNVEG
+123 DDLLNVEG
-131 VVFLTLNGEMRM
+131 VVFLTLNGELRIA
-143 TLDNAIGIHHADTVW
+143 LDNAIGIHHVDTVW
-158 DLGYTGEGISIAI
+158 DYGYTGEGISIAI

-204 DGSGDDGSGETEPY
+204 DDSGDDGSGETEPY
-218 DDQGHGSH
+218 DDQGHGAH

-232 GTGAIE
+232 GTGAVDE
-238 EGPLSDGATPYRG
+238 NPMGGDDSKPYRG
-251 IAPDAWLV
+251 VAPDAWLV

-270 SFAEVMKGMEWT
+270 SFAEVMRGMEWT

-301 WLIEL
+301 WLVEL

-347 KDVITVGSTEDSKDL
+347 KDVITVGATEDSKDL

-414 AALLLQANPDL
+414 AVLLLQANPDL

-435 STSEFKFLTH
+435 STSEFMWLSH

-454 WGFVLMDAA
+454 WGFVLMDTA
-463 LDEAIQYDASL
+463 LEEAIKYDASL

-486 YEGNETEGGND
+486 YEGNETDGGND

-503 VRENENLY
+503 VHENEELY

-517 ASNLEWRNILIEDVW
+517 ASHIEWRNILIEDIW
-532 HSIDS
+532 HSVAS
-537 LSEIDVMETQLG
+537 LSKIDVMETQLG
-549 TGNHTIWVRA
+549 TGNHTLWVRA
-559 MSSEGISYPVTV
+559 VSSEGISYPVTV
-571 PLYIDESS
+571 PLNIDDA
-579 KSEEVSSSTLPLLPI
+579 KSSSSEDSP
-594 GLALIVLLSIALFFS
+594 SIPFSFVVFTSLMAALFRS
-609 RRKSDVWQTSDDD
+609 NKRQA
-622 IWDE
+622 

>member
-14 CLQPMISLNESNE
+14 CLQPMISLEDRSD
-27 NYKIVSFSSL
+27 NYEIVSFSSL
-37 QESSVSDNWWEDTN
+37 QEPSVPDEWWKDTN

-70 RYVVD
+70 KYVVD

-86 MPTESDEQLLID
+86 MPTEADEQLLID
-98 EVGFEPSWR
+98 EVGFDPSWR

-118 QTDLL
+118 ETELL
-123 DELLNVEG
+123 DELLEVEG
-131 VVFLTLNGEMRM
+131 VVFLTLNGEMRIA
-143 TLDNAIGIHHADTVW
+143 LDNAIGIHHVDTVW
-158 DLGYTGEGISIAI
+158 DYGYTGEGISIAI

-204 DGSGDDGSGETEPY
+204 DDSGDDGSGETEPY

-232 GTGAIE
+232 GTGAVDE
-238 EGPLSDGATPYRG
+238 NPMGGDDSKPYRG
-251 IAPDAWLV
+251 VAPDAWLV

-270 SFAEVMKGMEWT
+270 SFAEVMRGMEWT

-301 WLIEL
+301 WLVEL
-306 TQEQEERITHLA
+306 TQEQEERVTHLA

-326 SLMIAAGNSAGY
+326 SLMIAAGNSAAY

-347 KDVITVGSTEDSKDL
+347 KDVITVGSTEDSKEL

-414 AALLLQANPDL
+414 AVLLLQANPDL

-435 STSEFKFLTH
+435 STSEFRWLSH

-454 WGFVLMDAA
+454 WGFVLMDTA
-463 LDEAIQYDASL
+463 LDEAIKYDASL

-486 YEGNETEGGND
+486 YEGNDTDGGND
-497 TASRFY
+497 TASRFF
-503 VRENENLY
+503 VHENENIY

-532 HSIDS
+532 HTISSI
-537 LSEIDVMETQLG
+537 SEIDVMETQLG

-559 MSSEGISYPVTV
+559 VSSEGISYPVTV
-571 PLYIDESS
+571 PLNIGDA
-579 KSEEVSSSTLPLLPI
+579 KSPKEEEAPSITFSFVVFTSLLV
-594 GLALIVLLSIALFFS
+594 AVF
-609 RRKSDVWQTSDDD
+609 RKRT
-622 IWDE
+622 

>member
-1 MRVLVAVMVSIML
+1 MRALVAVMLAIMVSF
-14 CLQPMISLNESNE
+14 QPSLSFGGESDDNFQ
-27 NYKIVSFSSL
+27 IVSYSSL
-37 QESSVSDNWWEDTN
+37 VENNEDRWWEDTR
-51 MDKDKNRMHDM
+51 MDMNKNRMHDM

-70 RYVVD
+70 KYVYD

-86 MPTESDEQLLID
+86 MPTKEDEQLLID
-98 EVGFEPSWR
+98 DVGFEPSWR
-107 FHHIPIIAGTI
+107 FHHIPIISGEVKTE
-118 QTDLL
+118 LL
-123 DELLNVEG
+123 DELLEVKG
-131 VVFLTLNGEMRM
+131 VVFLTLNGELQIA
-143 TLDNAIGIHHADTVW
+143 LDNAIGIHHVDTVW
-158 DLGYTGEGISIAI
+158 DFGYTGEGISIAI

-177 PLHVGLNDFDDDPTT
+177 PLHVGLNDFDDDPSTA
-192 NDPKVVAFYDAL
+192 DPKVVAFYDAL

-232 GTGAIE
+232 GTGAVG
-238 EGPLSDGATPYRG
+238 EGPLSDGSTPYRG
-251 IAPDAWLV
+251 VAPGASLV
-259 GVKVLDSGGSG
+259 GVKVLDGGGSG

-282 IDNKIKY
+282 IDNQIKY

-301 WLIEL
+301 WLVEL

-326 SLMIAAGNSAGY
+326 SLMIAAGNSGGY

-347 KDVITVGSTEDSKDL
+347 KDVITVGSTEDSKEL

-425 QPLMIRTILE
+425 QPLMVRSILE
-435 STSEFKFLTH
+435 STAEYRWLSH

-463 LDEAIQYDASL
+463 LEEAIQYDASL
-474 SINISADTSVIY
+474 SINLSADTSVIY
-486 YEGNETEGGND
+486 YEGNETDGGND
-497 TASRFY
+497 TASRFFVY
-503 VRENENLY
+503 ENQNLE
-511 FDVEGN
+511 FVTEGN
-517 ASNLEWRNILIEDVW
+517 ISNIEWRDVLIEDIW
-532 HSIDS
+532 HTVDSIDK
-537 LSEIDVMETQLG
+537 IDVMQTQLG
-549 TGNHTIWVRA
+549 KGNHTIWVRA
-559 MSSEGISYPVTV
+559 ISSEGISA
-571 PLYIDESS
+571 PLTIALNIGEALPS
-579 KSEEVSSSTLPLLPI
+579 KSEDTPGFSFAFVVFSLLLVTI
-594 GLALIVLLSIALFFS
+594 SRS
-609 RRKSDVWQTSDDD
+609 RRA
-622 IWDE
+622 